1 MKRMPF
7 ERPTEHY
14 DERIFNIDEQICA
27 LLNTNSTK
35 TF

>member
-14 DERIFNIDEQICA
+14 DERIIDIDKEICS
-27 LLNTNSTK
+27 LIK
-35 TF
+35 

>member
-14 DERIFNIDEQICA
+14 DEKIFPIDEQIC
-27 LLNTNSTK
+27 
-35 TF
+35 TFTETA